1 MVRDDF
7 GNTTLHIATY
17 NGNTPA
23 VKIQLE
29 CVESEEEYIED
40 ATDPNIIR
48 ERQEAKKKR
57 EEHIRE
63 HVHEMREQEKKKI
76 NHCLT

>member
-1 MVRDDF
+1 MTAAKAGLHYD
-7 GNTTLHIATY
+7 TLILLLIA
-17 NGNTPA
+17 
-23 VKIQLE
+23 
-29 CVESEEEYIED
+29 ESEEEYIED

-63 HVHEMREQEKKKI
+63 HVHEMREQKKKKI
-76 NHCLT
+76 NRCLT